1 MSRSI
6 PDPHE
11 HVKRMLI
18 NDRKSVQL
26 SLFSADGVVGLVTRG
41 SKNPLWFGLGNRL
54 KRARVA
60 ADLPAQ
66 TIGNLAGVA
75 HQATTRL
82 EREESI
88 PGIDLVEK
96 IALAL
101 GVPPCWLAFGVDGEE
116 PFQQKV
122 PRLVRPPGPP
132 VPVPGQEPEP
142 LACITCGERLRVART
157 AAGLSMRDVGRAAK
171 LSVQAISLI
180 ELGRVCP
187 KVDTCERVAVA
198 LDVAPCWLAYG
209 VGRGPVVN

>member
-11 HVKRMLI
+11 HVKQLLI
-18 NDRKSVQL
+18 LDCKRLQL
-26 SLFSADGVVGLVTRG
+26 SLFTPDGVVGLVTRG
-41 SKNPLWFGLGNRL
+41 SKNPLWFGLAGRL
-54 KRARVA
+54 KRAREH

-66 TIGNLAGVA
+66 TIGNMAGVA

-82 EREESI
+82 EREESV

-96 IALAL
+96 IAIAL
-101 GVPPCWLAFGVDGEE
+101 GIPPCWLAFGVDGEE

-122 PRLVRPPGPP
+122 ARLVRPTGEPM
-132 VPVPGQEPEP
+132 PVPGQEPAP
-142 LACITCGERLRVART
+142 LACTGCGERLRVART
-157 AAGLSMRDVGRAAK
+157 AGGLSMRDVGRAAEV
-171 LSVQAISLI
+171 SVQAISLI

-187 KVDTCERVAVA
+187 KVDTCERIAVA